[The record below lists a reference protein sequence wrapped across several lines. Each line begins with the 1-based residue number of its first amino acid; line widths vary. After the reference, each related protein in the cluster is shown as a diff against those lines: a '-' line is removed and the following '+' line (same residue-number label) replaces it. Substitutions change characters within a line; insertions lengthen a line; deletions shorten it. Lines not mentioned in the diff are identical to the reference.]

1 MSMFCPFSL
10 LVTKGGRSR
19 CVEVEGDVILHT
31 RRGREC
37 GVEDRGSVSTVIPW
51 LMYEEALGWRGGVG
65 EGSVTHLFVALTLC
79 FCSLPIL
86 SFIYPIDY

>member
-1 MSMFCPFSL
+1 M
-10 LVTKGGRSR
+10 
-19 CVEVEGDVILHT
+19 
-31 RRGREC
+31 
-37 GVEDRGSVSTVIPW
+37 STVIPW